1 MRRFTI
7 GRRRTGH
14 AGFNLVQLMVVIG
27 LILVAVAFLIPT
39 VHNTRRGENSSRV
52 RCAANLKQI
61 GNGLILYS
69 NENKGSFP
77 RTHAVDGAP
86 VQLTNDGFAD
96 ADPFKVEPA
105 GRKINNIP
113 QAMFLLIRQEDLTP
127 SVFICPSGTAEADD
141 MGGQLATS
149 RSNFTG
155 TGVDGGD
162 VVKNLSYSF
171 VNVYPTSTAQKH
183 GYKTFITAFSSD
195 FATAADIS
203 PLPIDSPVWN
213 EIKVG
218 SPRSSIIK
226 GNSKHHDSDGQNV
239 LYADGH
245 AEFQQTPLCGANN
258 DNIYTVQSS
267 HDADINNAE
276 HPTPTTDGTSA
287 LDGNPDPRS
296 ANDSVLL
303 IHTP

>member
-1 MRRFTI
+1 MRRFNS
-7 GRRRTGH
+7 GRQRTGH

-39 VHNTRRGENSSRV
+39 VHNANRGDTAGRV
-52 RCAANLKQI
+52 KCAANLKQI

-69 NENKGSFP
+69 IENKGLFP

-86 VQLTNDGFAD
+86 VQITNDGFAD
-96 ADPFKVEPA
+96 VDAFKVEPA

-127 SVFICPSGTAEADD
+127 AVFVCPSGIAEADT
-141 MGGQLATS
+141 MGNLPATS

-162 VVKNLSYSF
+162 VTKHVSYSF
-171 VNVYPTSTAQKH
+171 VNVYPTTTAEKLK
-183 GYKTFITAFSSD
+183 YKKLLTECASD

-203 PLPIDSPVWN
+203 PLPIDSLVWKD
-213 EIKVG
+213 IKVG
-218 SPRSSIIK
+218 AVRATIIK
-226 GNSKHHDSDGQNV
+226 GNSRNHDGDGQNV

-245 AEFQQTPLCGANN
+245 VEFLQTPLCGANN
-258 DNIYTVQSS
+258 DNIYTAQSPEE
-267 HDADINNAE
+267 AAINNGPE
-276 HPTPTTDGTSA
+276 PKTGGVGSSA